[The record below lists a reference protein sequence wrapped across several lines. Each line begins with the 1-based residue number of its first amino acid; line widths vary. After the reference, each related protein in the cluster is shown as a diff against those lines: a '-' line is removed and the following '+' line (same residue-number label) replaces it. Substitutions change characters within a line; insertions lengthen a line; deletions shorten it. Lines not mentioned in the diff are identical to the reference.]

1 MLVLSNMDLAAL
13 GLLSL
18 AGYELASRKKK
29 PQQPKQ
35 EEPKPAFQ
43 DGSDA
48 HTNMNAFYSG
58 SQAPAMRGYAN
69 KLGIHTGSNLMEH
82 ASRNCRPEPT
92 NLFNPVHD
100 LSFVNG
106 APNVDNKDRY
116 EVSNKMHNVLPF
128 EQKRV
133 GPGLNVKSDVEFKG
147 GFHQYFRVMPGNV
160 NGYKKNNLPQRIVP
174 GRKMVEA
181 REETPTVEAPKHDRY
196 YEMKDR
202 PLEHKKYQT
211 HALAKRPITNHKHT
225 TDVVDEVYFGTA
237 HRNDT
242 YLSQDGHFTRDKDTA
257 FRQEQHTN
265 VVGQGQKVNNVA
277 GILVSDTDREAPG
290 HDASNVVGKK
300 MTYARDGTEQFTT
313 TNRDI
318 TGNNAHVSNA
328 THVEA
333 SKGYLKGTQHA
344 AQTHRNDTSTA
355 YEGIAHGL
363 QKATDS
369 REYQANETQR
379 QFTNAASVGH
389 AKFYAN
395 NAARTPGQEQYT
407 MKEDVVVGYAP
418 GPQGINKLVDPYKTV
433 VDLKTD
439 AMNDTR
445 VNVPMVK
452 ENTSDRRH
460 IGVVEHELKFK
471 EENPRMFLSV
481 ANVVLDTN
489 PYAVKINK

>member
-29 PQQPKQ
+29 PEQTKP
-35 EEPKPAFQ
+35 EEKKPAFQ

-58 SQAPAMRGYAN
+58 SHAPGMNGYAN

-82 ASRNCRPEPT
+82 ASRHCRPEPT
-92 NLFNPVHD
+92 NLFKPIHD

-160 NGYKKNNLPQRIVP
+160 NGYKKNNLPQRIIP
-174 GRKMVEA
+174 GRKMVVA
-181 REETPTVEAPKHDRY
+181 REETPVVEAPKHDKF

-225 TDVVDEVYFGTA
+225 TTVVDEEYFGTA

-257 FRQEQHTN
+257 LMQEQHTN
-265 VVGQGQKVNNVA
+265 VVGQGRKVNNVA
-277 GILVSDTDREAPG
+277 GIIVSDTDRGASG
-290 HDASNVVGKK
+290 YDASNVVGKK
-300 MTYARDGTEQFTT
+300 MTYARDGTEQSTA

-318 TGNNAHVSNA
+318 YGGNTYVSNA
-328 THVEA
+328 THVDA
-333 SKGYLKGTQHA
+333 SKGYLKQTQQV
-344 AQTHRNDTSTA
+344 AQTHREEASMA

-363 QKATDS
+363 QKAIGS

-389 AKFYAN
+389 AKYFTN
-395 NAARTPGQEQYT
+395 NATRTPGQEQYT
-407 MKEDVVVGYAP
+407 MKEDVVVGYSP
-418 GPQGINKLVDPYKTV
+418 GPQGINKLVDPYNTEV
-433 VDLKTD
+433 ELKTD
-439 AMNDTR
+439 ARTDTR
-445 VNVPMVK
+445 VNVPMMK
-452 ENTSDRRH
+452 ENTSDKRH
-460 IGVVEHELKFK
+460 IGVIEHELKIK

-481 ANVVLDTN
+481 ANVVLDAN
-489 PYAVKINK
+489 PYAIKIN